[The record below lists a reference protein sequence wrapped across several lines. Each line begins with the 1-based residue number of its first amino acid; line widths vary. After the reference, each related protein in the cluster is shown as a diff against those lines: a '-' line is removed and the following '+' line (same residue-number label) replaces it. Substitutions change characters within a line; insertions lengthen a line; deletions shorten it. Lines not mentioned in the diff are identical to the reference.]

1 MPVPHVLRN
10 TYEWFV
16 AEFYDEIPF
25 VKDRGDLTFYLDEAK
40 QSGGPILE
48 LGCGTGRV
56 LLPIAEAGHRVC
68 GLDLSPCM
76 LEKCREKL
84 RGSSQEVRDRIR
96 LVEADMIQ
104 FELGENFRLIS
115 IPFRPFQHLLSVEE
129 HISCLRAAHRHLE
142 PGGNLILDVFQADL
156 KRLHDPLFLEESK
169 QPWEFT
175 LPDGRS
181 IRLTDR
187 IVAFHRAAQVNDVE
201 QIFYVTHPDG
211 RVERLVHAFQM
222 RYFFRYEMEHL
233 LARCGFRVVELFGNY
248 DRSPL
253 RDDSPEMLFL
263 AELPA

>member
-1 MPVPHVLRN
+1 MPDVSRN
-10 TYEWFV
+10 TYESFV
-16 AEFYDEIPF
+16 AEYYDAIPF
-25 VKDRGDLTFYLDEAK
+25 VKDRADLMFYLDEAK
-40 QSGGPILE
+40 RSGDPIVE

-68 GLDLSPCM
+68 GLDLSPHM
-76 LEKCREKL
+76 LKKCREKL
-84 RGSSQEVRDRIR
+84 RRLSPEVRNRVR

-104 FELGENFRLIS
+104 FELGEKFRLIS

-129 HISCLRAAHRHLE
+129 QISCLRAAHRHLE
-142 PGGNLILDVFQADL
+142 PGGRLILDVFQADL
-156 KRLHDPLFLEESK
+156 KRLHDPFFLEESK

-175 LPDGRS
+175 LPDGRC

-211 RVERLVHAFQM
+211 RAERFVHAFRM
-222 RYFFRYEMEHL
+222 RYFFRYEVEHL
-233 LARCGFRVVELFGNY
+233 LARCGFRVVELFGDY

-263 AELPA
+263 AELPAV